1 MARRKRGRAGGACV
15 AAPRCRA
22 PAVRGG
28 LLVCAV
34 ALAAGVGTPV
44 TAQGLGP
51 SPDGQSPPH
60 VAAAVPSVE
69 QIAAAMQLGALADVV
84 AREIARVPDP
94 LSPLPEGIPDAGWA
108 RIAARIATPGRIAL
122 GLRRGIASALAARGD
137 APAASLSA
145 ALAFWTS
152 DLGRRAMALQL
163 SARAALAEPAAEAAA
178 RAAFAEATARADP
191 RAAQITRLV
200 AAAHLV
206 DPAVA
211 LSLNASLAMLRG
223 LRDGGGMARPPTD
236 EALTAGLAAQEPML
250 RAELAG
256 WIEALLYLSCA
267 GLNDAEVEVLIAAT
281 ATPGAHD
288 LAALVGRGAE
298 AALTD
303 VAGALGLA
311 SAARASRAN
320 P

>member
-1 MARRKRGRAGGACV
+1 MAGLRQERAGGACG
-15 AAPRCRA
+15 
-22 PAVRGG
+22 AVLWHCARVLCGA
-28 LLVCAV
+28 VCAV
-34 ALAAGVGTPV
+34 ALAAGVGATAA
-44 TAQGLGP
+44 AQGPGPAPLGQP
-51 SPDGQSPPH
+51 LPRA
-60 VAAAVPSVE
+60 VAEVPSVE
-69 QIAAAMQLGALADVV
+69 QVAGAMQLGALADVV
-84 AREIARVPDP
+84 ALEMARLPDP
-94 LSPLPEGIPDAGWA
+94 LSPLPKGIPDPGWA
-108 RIAARIATPGRIAL
+108 QIAAGIATPGRIAR
-122 GLRRGIASALAARGD
+122 GMRRGLAEALAARAD
-137 APAASLSA
+137 APAASLA
-145 ALAFWTS
+145 EALAFWTS

-163 SARAALAEPAAEAAA
+163 SARTALADPAAEAAA

-191 RAAQITRLV
+191 RAAQITRL
-200 AAAHLV
+200 AAAADLV

-223 LRDGGGMARPPTD
+223 LRDGGGMAPPPSD

-267 GLNDAEVEVLIAAT
+267 GLSDGEVEVLIAAT
-281 ATPGAHD
+281 ATPGAHE

-303 VAGALGLA
+303 VAAALGLA
-311 SAARASRAN
+311 SAARASHSL